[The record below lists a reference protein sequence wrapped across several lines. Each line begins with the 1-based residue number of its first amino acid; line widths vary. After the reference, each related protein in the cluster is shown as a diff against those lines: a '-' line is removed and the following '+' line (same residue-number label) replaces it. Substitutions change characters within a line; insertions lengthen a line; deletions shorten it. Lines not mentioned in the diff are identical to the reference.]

1 MVESVSMSAGIASR
15 YAQAVFEL
23 ADESSSLDELEKDVV
38 DLRAAISDSAD
49 LRTLINSPVYGR
61 EDMKRA
67 IVEVANKMGVS
78 ASIAN
83 TLALMAMKRRLPALP
98 AMLARVEVLIDE
110 RKGIAKAEV
119 VSARELSTEEIG
131 RLSELLRRK
140 AGKDVRIDHSVDSSL
155 LGGLVVKLGSKMVDS
170 SVKSRL
176 FHLKSVMHE
185 VF

>member
-1 MVESVSMSAGIASR
+1 MVETVSMSAGIASR

-23 ADESSSLDELEKDVV
+23 ADESDSLDALEKDVA

-61 EDMKRA
+61 EDMTRA

-78 ASIAN
+78 ATLAK

-98 AMLARVEVLIDE
+98 AVLGRIEALIDG
-110 RKGIAKAEV
+110 RKGIVKAEV
-119 VSARELSTEEIG
+119 VSARELSAEEIE
-131 RLSELLRRK
+131 RLSDLLRRK
-140 AGKDVRIDHSVDSSL
+140 AGKDVRIDHSVDVSL

-176 FHLKSVMHE
+176 VHLKSVMHE

>member
-1 MVESVSMSAGIASR
+1 MVETVSMSAGIASR

-23 ADESSSLDELEKDVV
+23 ADESDSLDALEKDVA
-38 DLRAAISDSAD
+38 DLRAAISGSAD

-61 EDMKRA
+61 DDMKRA
-67 IVEVANKMGVS
+67 IVEVANRMGVG
-78 ASIAN
+78 ASIADA
-83 TLALMAMKRRLPALP
+83 LALMAMKRRLAVLP
-98 AMLARVEVLIDE
+98 AMLARIEALIDG
-110 RKGIAKAEV
+110 RKGIARAEV
-119 VSARELSTEEIG
+119 VSARELSAEEIE
-131 RLSELLRRK
+131 RLSDLLRRK
-140 AGKDVRIDHSVDSSL
+140 AGKGVRIDRSVDVSL

>member
-1 MVESVSMSAGIASR
+1 MSAGIASR

-23 ADESSSLDELEKDVV
+23 ADESDSLDVLERDVA
-38 DLRAAISDSAD
+38 DLRAAISDSTD
-49 LRTLINSPVYGR
+49 LRTLINSPLYGR
-61 EDMKRA
+61 EDMTRA
-67 IVEVANKMGVS
+67 IVAVASKMGVS

-83 TLALMAMKRRLPALP
+83 ALALMAMKRRLPALP
-98 AMLARVEVLIDE
+98 AMLARIEVLVDE

-119 VSARELSTEEIG
+119 VSARELSADELE

-140 AGKDVRIDHSVDSSL
+140 AGKDVRIDHSVDLSL

-170 SVKSRL
+170 SVRSRL
-176 FHLKSVMHE
+176 FHLKSAMHE

>member
-15 YAQAVFEL
+15 YAQAVFEI
-23 ADESSSLDELEKDVV
+23 ADESASLDALEKDVA

-49 LRTLINSPVYGR
+49 LRMLINSPVYAR
-61 EDMKRA
+61 DDMRCA
-67 IVEVANKMGVS
+67 IVEVANKVVVS
-78 ASIAN
+78 ASVAN

-98 AMLARVEVLIDE
+98 ATLARIEVLIDE

-119 VSARELSTEEIG
+119 VSARELSAEETE
-131 RLSELLRRK
+131 RLSGLLRRK
-140 AGKDVRIDHSVDSSL
+140 AGKDVRIDRSVDPSL